1 MLTDSGLALIDD
13 KAEVRDK
20 ESRSFGRSSAGV
32 QVSSVQSRRKFQQ
45 LQMHNLVKQL
55 VSTGKSRKIAMWILA
70 ELTRV
75 TGVK

>member
-1 MLTDSGLALIDD
+1 MLTDSGLALIDG
-13 KAEVRDK
+13 KAEVRDGK
-20 ESRSFGRSSAGV
+20 SRSFGRSSAGV